1 VTRKATNSA
10 LRQNLVKLAAFGWV
24 TFSGLALGQVAD
36 PAKDAKLSDPYYK
49 VHGGWDTRPLES
61 ARKQG
66 RLIFQSDFSE
76 AGLARDWKADGV
88 TVELKNG
95 AAVLSVAPERLAAGK
110 VYGALWA
117 KTPFAQPLMIEVEFT
132 LDPSA
137 PHDANVYWG
146 QKQPSC
152 ADLGKE
158 QECFIMGY
166 FGWGGRCCGFEGAK
180 CGNYGISGAI
190 EPKLNTRYT
199 GVWIIKDKMQCL
211 YLDGTLVVR
220 SSTAAPPPAD
230 GYLALSVYQSKIVFH
245 SLKVFSLSGKKP

>member
-1 VTRKATNSA
+1 MKSA
-10 LRQNLVKLAAFGWV
+10 LRQNLASLAAIALM
-24 TFSGLALGQVAD
+24 TSSGLAAGQSAD
-36 PAKDAKLSDPYYK
+36 QAKDMKLSDPYYK
-49 VHGGWDTRPLES
+49 VHGGWETRPLER

-66 RLIFQSDFSE
+66 RLIFQSEFSK

-88 TVELKNG
+88 AVELKNG
-95 AAVLSVAPERLAAGK
+95 AAVLSVAPERMAAGK

-117 KTPFAQPLMIEVEFT
+117 KTPFTQPMMIEVEFT
-132 LDPSA
+132 LDPLA

-180 CGNYGISGAI
+180 CGGYGISGVI
-190 EPKLNTRYT
+190 EAKLNTRYA
-199 GVWIIKDKMQCL
+199 GAWIIKDKLQCL

-220 SSTAAPPPAD
+220 SDTPAPPPAN
-230 GYLALSVYQSKIVFH
+230 GFLALSVYQSKIIFH
-245 SLKVFSLSGKKP
+245 SLKVFSLSPKPAEKK